1 MQAACGLAQL
11 KRLPEFI
18 KKRNENFSYLK
29 SKLSSLTEFIDLP
42 EATQNSTPSWFGFPI
57 TLKENIDR
65 VIFTKYLD
73 SHKIGTRLLFAG
85 NLTKQPYFQ
94 DIEYRVVGEL
104 FNTDITMNQT
114 LWLGIYPGLNSEHL
128 DFITEK
134 IEFFFN
140 NRQGL

>member
-18 KKRNENFSYLK
+18 KKRNKNFAYLK
-29 SKLSSLTEFIDLP
+29 NKLSNLTEFIDLP
-42 EATQNSTPSWFGFPI
+42 QATENSTPSWFGFPI

-65 VIFTKYLD
+65 VAFTKYLD

-94 DIEYRVVGEL
+94 DIEYRIVGNL
-104 FNTDITMNQT
+104 PNTDTTMNKT
-114 LWLGIYPGLNSEHL
+114 LWLGSYPALGMAQL
-128 DFITEK
+128 DFIAEK
-134 IEFFFN
+134 IEGFLIN
-140 NRQGL
+140 EI